1 MTPSDTPGRVGTRPT
16 AWIGLVFGGA
26 VAGGGAEPAGWI
38 CPVILTRSVA
48 AKKGY
53 DDTGLDALAKLLSQP
68 EQMAVVTFAAGRL
81 LVDFGEE

>member
-1 MTPSDTPGRVGTRPT
+1 
-16 AWIGLVFGGA
+16 
-26 VAGGGAEPAGWI
+26 
-38 CPVILTRSVA
+38 VA